1 MSVYKGIDGA
11 KLYTELEL
19 QEAVE
24 IAVARISITF
34 METIETIKSELKK
47 LYTDEEIKKLK
58 SQNEEMLKELEEV
71 GNVLYY
77 DIDGIGNLDVA
88 RNIIKKAIESQ
99 NV

>member
-88 RNIIKKAIESQ
+88 RNIIKKILESQ